1 MSKVRFVGLDV
12 HQETITVAVADADG
26 SAPAVVGTFS
36 SDIPRLVK
44 QLKKLGPASSLRCCY
59 EAGAGGFVLERA
71 LSREGIICIIVAPSL
86 VPTKQSGER
95 VKTDKRDALRLARFL
110 RSGDLVAIHVPDEE
124 TEAMRDLSRA
134 RLDAVKAQLRARQQL
149 SRFLVRHG
157 QRYPGKRTSAV
168 AFLKW
173 ARTVE
178 FRFEAQRRV
187 LADYVRATEEGVERI
202 ERLTRDISELVQQ
215 WAGGPA
221 VTAMQALRGVQLVT
235 AVGLVTEIG
244 DFHRFAAAPQF
255 MSYLGLVPGEF
266 SSGESQRRGR
276 ITKTG
281 NSHVRRLLVE
291 AAWNYRRMGPSKAI
305 RTRREA
311 APPTVQRIAS
321 KADDRLHRKLN
332 KMLGRGVA
340 RPKAIVAVA
349 RELAGFVWAAGKE
362 ATAAK

>member
-1 MSKVRFVGLDV
+1 MQKVRFVGLDV
-12 HQETITVAVADADG
+12 HQDSITIAVADSDG
-26 SAPAVVGTFS
+26 STPSVVGTFS

-44 QLKKLGPASSLRCCY
+44 QLKRLGPVSTLACCY

-71 LSREGIICIIVAPSL
+71 LGKEGINCIVVAPSL

-95 VKTDKRDALRLARFL
+95 IKTDKRDAVRLARFL
-110 RSGDLVAIHVPDEE
+110 RSGDLVAIHVPDAE

-134 RLDAVKAQLRARQQL
+134 RLDAVQAQLRARQQL

-157 QRYPGKRTSAV
+157 HRFAGKGTNTQ
-168 AFLKW
+168 AFMRW
-173 ARTVE
+173 AKAIE
-178 FRFEAQRRV
+178 FPFEAQRRV
-187 LADYVRATEEGVERI
+187 LVDYVRAVEEGTERLD
-202 ERLTRDISELVQQ
+202 RLTRDIAELVQH
-215 WAGGPA
+215 WSLGTA

-244 DFHRFAAAPQF
+244 DFHRFATAPQF

-281 NSHVRRLLVE
+281 NSQVRRLLVE
-291 AAWNYRRMGPSKAI
+291 AAWNYRRNGPSKAI
-305 RTRREA
+305 RARREA
-311 APPTVQRIAS
+311 APPEVQRIAA
-321 KADDRLHRKLN
+321 KADDRLNRKLN

-362 ATAAK
+362 ATDAA

>member
-1 MSKVRFVGLDV
+1 MHKVRFVGLDV

-44 QLKKLGPASSLRCCY
+44 QLKRLGAPSSLMCCY

-71 LSREGIICIIVAPSL
+71 LRKEGFGCIIVAPSL

-95 VKTDKRDALRLARFL
+95 VKTDKRDAVRLARFL

-134 RLDAVKAQLRARQQL
+134 RHDAVKAQLRARQQL

-157 QRYPGKRTSAV
+157 RRYPGKRTSAL
-168 AFLKW
+168 AFLRW
-173 ARTVE
+173 AKE
-178 FRFEAQRRV
+178 QSFPFESQQRV
-187 LADYVRATEEGVERI
+187 LADYVRTTEEGVERI
-202 ERLTRDISELVQQ
+202 ERLTKDIAELVEQ
-215 WAGGPA
+215 WAHGPE
-221 VTAMQALRGVQLVT
+221 VKAMQALRGVQLVT
-235 AVGLVTEIG
+235 AFGLVTEIG
-244 DFHRFAAAPQF
+244 DFERFAGAPQF

-281 NSHVRRLLVE
+281 NSNVRRLLVE
-291 AAWNYRRMGPSKAI
+291 AAWNYRRNGPSKAI
-305 RTRREA
+305 RARREA
-311 APPTVQRIAS
+311 APPSIQRIAA

-332 KMLGRGVA
+332 KMLARGVA

-362 ATAAK
+362 AAVAA